1 MGGTQRR
8 WTGGIP
14 VVRRESETIG
24 SDLTTVVTVTEGSDG
39 VVSVDGTSSFST
51 PRIKKIRKVS
61 TLKHLT

>member
-1 MGGTQRR
+1 M
-8 WTGGIP
+8 
-14 VVRRESETIG
+14 VRRESETIG